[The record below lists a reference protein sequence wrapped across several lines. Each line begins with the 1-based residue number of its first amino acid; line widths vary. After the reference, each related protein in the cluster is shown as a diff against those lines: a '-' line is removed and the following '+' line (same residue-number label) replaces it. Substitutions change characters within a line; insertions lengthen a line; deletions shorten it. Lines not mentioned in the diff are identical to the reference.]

1 MTPAGF
7 LALLV
12 AAGPA
17 GPTDELIRSV
27 ESASQAALESP
38 TDVRGEGELRMA
50 LDAVRK
56 SPLQTAQSRRLRRS
70 RIDGLLSLA
79 AVYLARGDTEKAW
92 DAVDEAL
99 RASGDTLGDSEGTLA
114 VQDLISRW
122 RAKNLPVG
130 RVEFRCWDGCTVLLH
145 GRVAGRGQR
154 FVLDRLPLGE
164 YSMVVLSE
172 GRILEQR
179 PLELTAGAPRDPL
192 VFGVPPKPPP
202 PPAYRAKIPRWVS
215 ITGVA
220 LGTSLLVA
228 GGVLSLIDDR
238 CYAGLEDRD
247 DVSLDCRRTFD
258 TTAEGLGLL
267 TSSPSNFLFSSFE
280 RSAAA
285 RGPRHGATN
294 EYERTVP
301 CTDPRSGIR
310 LCPFGKG

>member
-17 GPTDELIRSV
+17 EPTDELIRSV

-99 RASGDTLGDSEGTLA
+99 RASGDTLGDSEGTIA

-122 RAKNLPVG
+122 KKTCPW
-130 RVEFRCWDGCTVLLH
+130 VEQSFAAGTAAQCYCTAEWPA
-145 GRVAGRGQR
+145 AGNASFSTG
-154 FVLDRLPLGE
+154 
-164 YSMVVLSE
+164 S
-172 GRILEQR
+172 
-179 PLELTAGAPRDPL
+179 
-192 VFGVPPKPPP
+192 
-202 PPAYRAKIPRWVS
+202 RWVS
-215 ITGVA
+215 I
-220 LGTSLLVA
+220 
-228 GGVLSLIDDR
+228 R
-238 CYAGLEDRD
+238 W
-247 DVSLDCRRTFD
+247 
-258 TTAEGLGLL
+258 
-267 TSSPSNFLFSSFE
+267 
-280 RSAAA
+280 
-285 RGPRHGATN
+285 
-294 EYERTVP
+294 
-301 CTDPRSGIR
+301 
-310 LCPFGKG
+310 LC